1 MTDLGYVESLF
12 RHKQEFLQ
20 LLESRYSFDD
30 DSMEQY
36 RRTLTTIILP
46 EGDSDYQQL
55 LNTEYNQ
62 KTKDILVN
70 KLDEY
75 GLSKK
80 GNKDVL
86 ITRIIE
92 QKTRAPT

>member
-12 RHKQEFLQ
+12 RHKDEFLK